1 MRSGD
6 YGRQPHVEAIQG
18 RNHRCDA
25 RAHTASL
32 YRVRRLCIQAQR
44 SVNLSLHI
52 CNLPVTGLDV
62 VFWYDK
68 IGIGEFISTGGMT
81 CLSIDKR

>member
-1 MRSGD
+1 MEGSPTLKPSRD
-6 YGRQPHVEAIQG
+6 ETIAATQE
-18 RNHRCDA
+18 
-25 RAHTASL
+25 HTASL
-32 YRVRRLCIQAQR
+32 CRVRRLCIQAQR

-52 CNLPVTGLDV
+52 CNLPVTGLGV

-81 CLSIDKR
+81 CLAIDKR